1 MASQINNY
9 IGKQMKHWH
18 SRVKLQHNVKTH
30 AGGGFTI
37 LSTLVIADNGASFYL
52 EDFLPA
58 PEHSRYHAVIPD
70 SCMGAIGVVWGADL
84 ESGVIQSFS

>member
-9 IGKQMKHWH
+9 IGKHMKHWH
-18 SRVKLQHNVKTH
+18 SRVKLKHDVKTH

-37 LSTLVIADNGASFYL
+37 LSTIVLADNGASFYL

-58 PEHSRYHAVIPD
+58 PEHSRYDAVIPD
-70 SCMGAIGVVWGADL
+70 SC
-84 ESGVIQSFS
+84 SGDINQQLHR